1 MNIFTK
7 FTEYIHYQVR
17 NMNMSFIKISNSL
30 IMEEV
35 YKKIIVT
42 MFAIIGC
49 LVGLKE
55 AISVHIFVEVLRFEA
70 RGITLKLD
78 KNYLQ
83 K

>member
-1 MNIFTK
+1 
-7 FTEYIHYQVR
+7 
-17 NMNMSFIKISNSL
+17 
-30 IMEEV
+30 
-35 YKKIIVT
+35 

-55 AISVHIFVEVLRFEA
+55 AISVHILVEVLRFEA